1 MTQLDL
7 LTVERLPPQDP
18 LPPPSWTTLP
28 AVLEVRDRLSAVTNA
43 VVHCDGA
50 CEPNPGPGGW
60 GVLIDTHRLRRIELC
75 GGEANTTNNRM
86 EMTAAIV
93 ALTVLP
99 AHCATVIVSDSQLL
113 TKGMTIWIAN
123 WRRKGFR
130 QGAGERVNVDL
141 WRALDALTTGRPS
154 VTWRWVKGH
163 NGHDDN
169 ERADQLADI
178 GLRGGQ
184 QNKK

>member
-7 LTVERLPPQDP
+7 LTVERPPPQDP
-18 LPPPSWTTLP
+18 LPPSWSTLP
-28 AVLEVRDRLSAVTNA
+28 AVLQARDRLSAVTTA

-60 GVLIDTHRLRRIELC
+60 GLLIDSHAVHRIELC
-75 GGEANTTNNRM
+75 GGDLDTTNNRM

-141 WRALDALTTGRPS
+141 WRALDGLSTGRN

-163 NGHDDN
+163 NGHDGN
-169 ERADQLADI
+169 ERADVLATM
-178 GLRGGQ
+178 GMRGGP